1 MLHDYFRIDEILYI
15 SSFSFIVIVIAF
27 VFSVKVIEEN
37 GVDCNVNISLNSN
50 VSSAIIESPNFPLL
64 YPSNINCT
72 FVIQTK
78 VK

>member
-27 VFSVKVIEEN
+27 SEKVIEVN